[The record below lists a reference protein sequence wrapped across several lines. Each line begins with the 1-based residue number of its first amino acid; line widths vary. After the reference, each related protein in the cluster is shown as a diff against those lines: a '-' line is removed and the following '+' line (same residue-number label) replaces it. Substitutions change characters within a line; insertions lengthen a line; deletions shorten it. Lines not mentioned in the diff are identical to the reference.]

1 MKRILIIEDDEKI
14 SKALVLRLQAAGYA
28 INTAFDA
35 VTGLSNAVKC
45 PPDLILLDISL
56 PAGNGLTLA
65 ERLNT
70 LLPHPPPII
79 FLTASK
85 QPGLLDQ
92 ACKLGAAG
100 FFEKPYQP
108 EQLLATIASKL
119 DPSAMAHA
127 A

>member
-28 INTAFDA
+28 INTAYDA

-56 PAGNGLTLA
+56 PAGSGLTLA
-65 ERLNT
+65 ERLHT
-70 LLPHPPPII
+70 LLVTPPPII
-79 FLTASK
+79 FLTAST
-85 QPGLLDQ
+85 QPGLQEQ
-92 ACKLGAAG
+92 ASRLGAAA

-108 EQLLATIASKL
+108 EQLMATIAAKL
-119 DPSAMAHA
+119 DA
-127 A
+127 AAVSCAE